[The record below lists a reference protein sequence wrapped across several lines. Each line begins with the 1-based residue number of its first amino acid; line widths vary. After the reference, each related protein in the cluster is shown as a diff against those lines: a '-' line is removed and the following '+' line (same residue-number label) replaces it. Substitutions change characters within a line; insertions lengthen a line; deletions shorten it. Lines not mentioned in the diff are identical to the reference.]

1 MSGEDR
7 GCCRHCHDGCEG
19 VSGVWAH
26 TAQDQPRDRDW
37 PSELT
42 AYVVWQD
49 GCCPMCAEAERII
62 KACDERGAE
71 IAARKEA
78 KGPNWECRRAVRL
91 ARIGTLMDIVTI
103 VRGES

>member
-1 MSGEDR
+1 MTNPPKAR
-7 GCCRHCHDGCEG
+7 GHCRHCVTGCEG
-19 VSGVWAH
+19 VSGVWEHA
-26 TAQDQPRDRDW
+26 AQDQPTGNA
-37 PSELT
+37 PIA
-42 AYVVWQD
+42 AYAVWGD
-49 GCCPMCAEAERII
+49 GDCPMCAEAERII